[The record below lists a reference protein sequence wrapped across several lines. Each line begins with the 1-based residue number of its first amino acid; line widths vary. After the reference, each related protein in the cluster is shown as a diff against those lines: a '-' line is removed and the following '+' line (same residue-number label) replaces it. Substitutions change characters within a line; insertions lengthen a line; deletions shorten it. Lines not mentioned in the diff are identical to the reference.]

1 MRILEVPV
9 RILFLPL
16 LLLFG
21 VCASALAKPVPKM
34 PSRAIM
40 TGEMALE
47 KGQPDQAIAI
57 YEAALKKRPQSKK
70 LVVALIR
77 AKVRLNMCEESSDLL
92 MGYRGTRVVN
102 GQVLE
107 GLAACFS
114 RLGDYAEAVYWA
126 EERVLLAP
134 PKAAAYASLSSYL
147 RGAGDRLGAI
157 EVLALAEELQP
168 LAEVVLITRLQVA
181 IGKGDVTEADLLFG
195 ELDRYEGKRSQM
207 NWLLR
212 AKLALDLG
220 DYKGALA
227 ASEECLKI
235 RFQFSPVQALRAEL
249 FRRLGQV
256 ENAES
261 TLTTVYAKALG
272 VVGLQAIQI
281 RVFADQGLYA
291 EAHDLLA
298 SLQELSPL
306 RPDVV
311 ASAWYL
317 AQVEGDLGEA
327 ERRRAMYALVQ
338 FNPHRRLENLLPK

>member
-1 MRILEVPV
+1 
-9 RILFLPL
+9 
-16 LLLFG
+16 
-21 VCASALAKPVPKM
+21 M

-47 KGQPDQAIAI
+47 KGQPEQAIAI
-57 YEAALKKRPQSKK
+57 YEAALKKRPRSKK

-77 AKVRLNMCEESSDLL
+77 AKVRLNECEESRGLL
-92 MGYRGTRVVN
+92 LGYRGTRVVN

-126 EERVLLAP
+126 EERVFLAP

-147 RGAGDRLGAI
+147 RGAGDRQGAI
-157 EVLALAEELQP
+157 EALELAADIDP
-168 LAEVVLITRLQVA
+168 LDESVLITKLQVA
-181 IGKGDVTEADLLFG
+181 IGKGDVTEADLLFR
-195 ELDRYEGKRSQM
+195 ELDRQEGKRSQM

-212 AKLALDLG
+212 AKLAQDLG
-220 DYKGALA
+220 DFKGAFA
-227 ASEECLKI
+227 ASEACLKI
-235 RFQFSPVQALRAEL
+235 RFQFSPVRALRGEL

-261 TLTTVYAKALG
+261 SLTAIYAKALG
-272 VVGLQAIQI
+272 VVGLQAIQV
-281 RVFADQGLYA
+281 RVLADQGLYA
-291 EAHDLLA
+291 EAHDLLG
-298 SLQELSPL
+298 SLRELSPL

-317 AQVEGDLGEA
+317 AQVEGDLKEA